1 MSQLVTSVTRRD
13 TALSDFIGQ
22 VWLVSQYLIMLLDH
36 LYEGMEISKVKTMV
50 GVMSKLAW
58 RSQSSNSS
66 QQIRDDIIIFVKK
79 QVNCGVPQYKEM
91 GIVGG
96 VVSTRC
102 MVTAAKRLIDQFIFV
117 NL

>member
-1 MSQLVTSVTRRD
+1 MSQLVTSVTRRH

-79 QVNCGVPQYKEM
+79 QVNCGVLQYKKM

>member
-1 MSQLVTSVTRRD
+1 
-13 TALSDFIGQ
+13 
-22 VWLVSQYLIMLLDH
+22 MLLDH

-58 RSQSSNSS
+58 RSQLSNSS

-79 QVNCGVPQYKEM
+79 QVNCRVLQYKKM